1 MSYPHKLDIRFLHNT
16 IISCKNK
23 SQINIMVLTKMTTE
37 LIDKIIEEFRKN
49 ENQERI
55 KINIIDPLIY
65 YILDRLYPYIFVTA
79 IIFILILLITIMI
92 LTLIIKEK
100 YIKT

>member
-1 MSYPHKLDIRFLHNT
+1 
-16 IISCKNK
+16 
-23 SQINIMVLTKMTTE
+23 MVLTKMTTE

>member
-1 MSYPHKLDIRFLHNT
+1 
-16 IISCKNK
+16 
-23 SQINIMVLTKMTTE
+23 MVLTKMTTE

-79 IIFILILLITIMI
+79 IIFILISFPF
-92 LTLIIKEK
+92 
-100 YIKT
+100 